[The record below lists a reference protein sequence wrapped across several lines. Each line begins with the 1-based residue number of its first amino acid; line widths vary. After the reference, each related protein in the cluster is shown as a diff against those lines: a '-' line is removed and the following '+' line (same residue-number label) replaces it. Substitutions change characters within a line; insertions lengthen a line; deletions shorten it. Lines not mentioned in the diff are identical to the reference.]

1 MANVSIAKPFKW
13 FSNKSFKLTLPRLG
27 SKSKASSPLVSS
39 PPIAKCS
46 AKEDEYLEVFRFFDS
61 DGDGRISGEE
71 LIAYFMTIGECV
83 SSDEAQ
89 RVIRD
94 FDTDGDNLLELGDF
108 VRLVERDNGG
118 GGGDDDDL
126 RRAFEMFEVDKGCG
140 CITPKGV
147 QQVLNRLGDS
157 KSYQECEAMIR
168 VFDLDGNGVLDFHE
182 FHKMMT

>member
-1 MANVSIAKPFKW
+1 MTNVSIAKPFKW

-27 SKSKASSPLVSS
+27 SKSKASSPIISS
-39 PPIAKCS
+39 PPAAKCS

-71 LIAYFMTIGECV
+71 LRAYFMSIGECV
-83 SSDEAQ
+83 SCDEAQ

-108 VRLVERDNGG
+108 VRLVERENG

-140 CITPKGV
+140 FITPKGV